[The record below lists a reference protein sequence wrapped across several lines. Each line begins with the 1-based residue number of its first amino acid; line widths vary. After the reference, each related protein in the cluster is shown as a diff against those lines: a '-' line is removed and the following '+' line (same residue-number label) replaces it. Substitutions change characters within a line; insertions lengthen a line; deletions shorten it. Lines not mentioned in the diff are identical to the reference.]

1 MPDRYMSGRVVTVGL
16 SSADSYR
23 GQELKI
29 RAISLGNGGS
39 GVDFRVRRGRAH
51 FGPCRRLPPR

>member
-23 GQELKI
+23 DPGLTVREASVGNGTAG
-29 RAISLGNGGS
+29 AISEQGAEGQPLT
-39 GVDFRVRRGRAH
+39 
-51 FGPCRRLPPR
+51 LPATPT